1 MKLGTLLS
9 VVSLL
14 VILAVPFILRPYA
27 VNGQSM
33 ETTLT
38 SGDVV
43 LVDALSL
50 KLIGLERGELL
61 VFRNPHRKKEGD
73 HTEVDIKRI
82 VGLPG
87 ETVHVRLDTVVIGRN
102 CGAAGEPAAPQ
113 RVDIQPQDG
122 PCQTTYAS
130 STVLG
135 GGSFGNNTNEFD
147 MFLGPEDYFVL
158 GDNRA
163 DSSDSRLFG
172 TVQPENFIGRPLLR
186 ALPLSRLG
194 ILD

>member
-87 ETVHVRLDTVVIGRN
+87 ETVHVRLDIVVWHGPS
-102 CGAAGEPAAPQ
+102 CG
-113 RVDIQPQDG
+113 
-122 PCQTTYAS
+122 
-130 STVLG
+130 
-135 GGSFGNNTNEFD
+135 
-147 MFLGPEDYFVL
+147 
-158 GDNRA
+158 
-163 DSSDSRLFG
+163 
-172 TVQPENFIGRPLLR
+172 
-186 ALPLSRLG
+186 
-194 ILD
+194 